1 MTGTTRSTAS
11 RAARRRGF
19 PPARLAALIAAMAAC
34 ITIAACGPARPAASG
49 TTAAPASPSVSRS
62 AAPPSGL
69 ALLPVPPGSLA
80 GAASLAARLAASYA
94 SYSYAQPTA
103 SYLARLRPMVTSTLY
118 NTLASA
124 AQAPGLQAQRQ
135 HSRLAVSAHAEPQG
149 IRDIQP
155 GAVIV
160 VVRVWQ
166 QASSSTRTTQS
177 AADYAVTVITQ
188 DGTWSVYDIEP
199 ASAGNGGAPG

>member
-1 MTGTTRSTAS
+1 MTGTARRTAS
-11 RAARRRGF
+11 RAARGHGF
-19 PPARLAALIAAMAAC
+19 PPARLALIAAMAAC
-34 ITIAACGPARPAASG
+34 TTITACGPARPAASG
-49 TTAAPASPSVSRS
+49 TTAAPASPAVSHS
-62 AAPPSGL
+62 AAPASGL

-80 GAASLAARLAASYA
+80 GAASLAARFAASYA
-94 SYSYAQPTA
+94 SYSYAQPAA

-118 NTLASA
+118 NALASA
-124 AQAPGLQAQRQ
+124 AQAPGLQAQRER
-135 HSRLAVSAHAEPQG
+135 SRLAVSAHAEPQS

-166 QASSSTRTTQS
+166 QASSSTGTTQS
-177 AADYAVTVITQ
+177 TADYAVTVVTR
-188 DGTWSVYDIEP
+188 DSTWSVYDIEP